1 MSYFIT
7 YRDGGKDFPYETLE
21 NLDDARQA
29 YEKAIEELK
38 DAESIRLLDR
48 IGDTIES
55 HIF

>member
-21 NLDDARQA
+21 SLDDARQA